1 MGFFDKLFG
10 GKAASETKFSGQKM
24 TVMLPIDGKVI
35 PLEQLPDET
44 FASAILGPGCGVEP
58 TGDTVYAPFDGTVTQ
73 VPESLHAVGMM
84 SDDGIELL
92 IHVGMDTVEMKGQGF
107 TSLTKEGAKVKA
119 GTPLL
124 KVDLEAIRAAGGVG
138 VPTIK
143 PWNQE
148 LVFEKLDLARTSGCK
163 SVAMDIDGAGL
174 PFLKNM
180 TPPAGSKSVQ
190 ELSEII
196 RYAGMPFIVKGV
208 MTVRGAQKAAEA
220 GAAAII
226 VSNHGGRVLG
236 QTPASAEVLPEIA
249 DAVGGSMKILVDGGI
264 RTGTDVFK
272 ALALGADAVLIGW
285 PETDSPEVADR
296 DDAQLKIVREHME
309 LMEGY
314 IGKYSQMEHDGDLD
328 GMTDTLI
335 RITERVAEVRR
346 LYQPDFPLPTFAEI
360 RRVVQDEWDEDMGK
374 IDPREDNPT
383 AGEIEEETE
392 SADDA
397 AGEGDQA

>member
-1 MGFFDKLFG
+1 MDYSEILKNARECSGPYC
-10 GKAASETKFSGQKM
+10 KACPVCNGMA
-24 TVMLPIDGKVI
+24 
-35 PLEQLPDET
+35 
-44 FASAILGPGCGVEP
+44 CR
-58 TGDTVYAPFDGTVTQ
+58 TQ
-73 VPESLHAVGMM
+73 VPGPGGKGTAATMLRNYQKWQEVC
-84 SDDGIELL
+84 IN
-92 IHVGMDTVEMKGQGF
+92 MDTICENTPIDTTFTMFGRTFAAPIFAAPVGAMKLHYGDKYDDLTYNDILVSSCAQAGIAAFTGDGVDAAVFQG
-107 TSLTKEGAKVKA
+107 AM
-119 GTPLL
+119 
-124 KVDLEAIRAAGGVG
+124 EAIRAAGGVG

-249 DAVGGSMKILVDGGI
+249 DAVGGKMKIFVDGGI
-264 RTGTDVFK
+264 RTGLDVLK
-272 ALALGADAVLIGW
+272 ALALGADGVLIGR
-285 PETDSPEVADR
+285 PFVTMVYGGAAEGV
-296 DDAQLKIVREHME
+296 DAYVRKLTAE
-309 LMEGY
+309 LR
-314 IGKYSQMEHDGDLD
+314 D
-328 GMTDTLI
+328 GMAMCGVHSLDE
-335 RITERVAEVRR
+335 ITR
-346 LYQPDFPLPTFAEI
+346 EI
-360 RRVVQDEWDEDMGK
+360 VFR
-374 IDPREDNPT
+374 P
-383 AGEIEEETE
+383 
-392 SADDA
+392 
-397 AGEGDQA
+397 

>member
-1 MGFFDKLFG
+1 MYRYPFFAAPLGAMKLHYG
-10 GKAASETKFSGQKM
+10 EKYTDREYNSILVNACADSGIAAF
-24 TVMLPIDGKVI
+24 
-35 PLEQLPDET
+35 
-44 FASAILGPGCGVEP
+44 
-58 TGDTVYAPFDGTVTQ
+58 TGDGVDA
-73 VPESLHAVGMM
+73 AVF
-84 SDDGIELL
+84 
-92 IHVGMDTVEMKGQGF
+92 QG
-107 TSLTKEGAKVKA
+107 AM
-119 GTPLL
+119 
-124 KVDLEAIRAAGGVG
+124 EAIRAAGGVG

-196 RYAGMPFIVKGV
+196 RSAGMPFIVKGV

-272 ALALGADAVLIGW
+272 ALALGADAVLIGR
-285 PETDSPEVADR
+285 PFVPMVYGDGAQGVATYIEKIGSELR
-296 DDAQLKIVREHME
+296 DTMAMCGVH
-309 LMEGY
+309 
-314 IGKYSQMEHDGDLD
+314 
-328 GMTDTLI
+328 TL
-335 RITERVAEVRR
+335 
-346 LYQPDFPLPTFAEI
+346 
-360 RRVVQDEWDEDMGK
+360 
-374 IDPREDNPT
+374 
-383 AGEIEEETE
+383 GEITR
-392 SADDA
+392 DCVRVM
-397 AGEGDQA
+397 